1 MKKTITRFLVWL
13 AAFVVMDV
21 ITMSSAGLAAKFY
34 NAGDYM
40 RFGSWA
46 TTTLLCAVHFVRLI
60 LISGPNNDR
69 EVDSGEG
76 HD

>member
-34 NAGDYM
+34 NAVLALG
-40 RFGSWA
+40 
-46 TTTLLCAVHFVRLI
+46 LPRLSSAQSI
-60 LISGPNNDR
+60 LFAS
-69 EVDSGEG
+69 S
-76 HD
+76 